1 MTGLPPSIVAR
12 ALLLVTICST
22 VSAQFPAPRCC
33 ETYCYSQDSDR
44 TQVKHFAT
52 KTAYEVIHGP
62 SSSREH
68 IVPNCR
74 PSKFWLLSRHGTRLP
89 GKKAISALPQTLKN
103 VSWG

>member
-1 MTGLPPSIVAR
+1 MTALPPSIVAR

-68 IVPNCR
+68 IVPSEFLTQLFVVFFFDC
-74 PSKFWLLSRHGTRLP
+74 
-89 GKKAISALPQTLKN
+89 
-103 VSWG
+103 